1 MTAFLSF
8 VKGKYLRSDVTISD
22 FHYRIIVAEEIHSN
36 DIIAIKKNQSISI
49 IFTISYSVFCLF
61 SLMNI
66 VYSV

>member
-36 DIIAIKKNQSISI
+36 DIIAIKKIYQSRLSLLFLILC
-49 IFTISYSVFCLF
+49 FVFF
-61 SLMNI
+61 R
-66 VYSV
+66 